1 MITTFLIVL
10 GVLAL
15 LGGGSAD
22 VGDACLITLL
32 LKILPLLLIF
42 GGILTLVMC
51 SH

>member
-15 LGGGSAD
+15 LGGGHAD

-32 LKILPLLLIF
+32 LKVLPGLLIV
-42 GGILTLVMC
+42 GGILALTMC